1 MNIDLLGY
9 IAATFSTFA
18 MLPQAVH
25 VWRTGQVEQL
35 SLYAFGMATIGAV
48 LWLGYGLAIGNSVI
62 IAANT
67 VGLFIVGYIA
77 VRKVKWLLVQR
88 RTNGR
93 LHSTPSSV
101 TMHHD

>member
-1 MNIDLLGY
+1 MNIDVLGY
-9 IAATFSTFA
+9 IAAIFSTFA
-18 MLPQAVH
+18 MLPQAWH

-48 LWLGYGLAIGNSVI
+48 LWLAYGLALSNSVI

-77 VRKVKWLLVQR
+77 LRKVHWLWLQR
-88 RTNGR
+88 QAIQDKPPF
-93 LHSTPSSV
+93 PSL
-101 TMHHD
+101 